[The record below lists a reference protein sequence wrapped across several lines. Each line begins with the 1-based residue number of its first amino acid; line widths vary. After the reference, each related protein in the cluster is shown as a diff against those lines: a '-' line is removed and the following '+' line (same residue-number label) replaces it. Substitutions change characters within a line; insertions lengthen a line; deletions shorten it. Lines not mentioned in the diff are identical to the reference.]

1 MRCILLLRHAEAVAH
16 SKGGDIERELSTNG
30 LAESLRLGRF
40 MARNGLWPDH
50 VLVSPASR
58 TRETIDLV
66 QQAWASPAKIEVRK
80 SLYLAESAQLLE
92 ELREAPSDART
103 IMLVAH
109 NPGLAELA
117 HGMVAR
123 GDAKLRERL
132 SQGLPTCTLAVL
144 DVDCEDWR
152 DLSLH
157 SARLVSLITQDKLG
171 A

>member
-16 SKGGDIERELSTNG
+16 SKGGDIERELSTQG
-30 LAESLRLGRF
+30 RAESLKLGRF

-50 VLVSPASR
+50 VLVSPAAR

-66 QQAWASPAKIEVRK
+66 QQGWASPAQLDVRK
-80 SLYLAESAQLLE
+80 SLYLAESSQLIE
-92 ELREAPSDART
+92 ELRETPNDART
-103 IMLVAH
+103 VMLVAH

-117 HGMVAR
+117 VHLVAR
-123 GDAKLRERL
+123 GDAKLRDRL
-132 SQGLPTCTLAVL
+132 SQGLPTCALAVL

-157 SARLVSLITQDKLG
+157 SARLVSLITPDKLG

>member
-1 MRCILLLRHAEAVAH
+1 M
-16 SKGGDIERELSTNG
+16 ERG
-30 LAESLRLGRF
+30 RLHRPPC
-40 MARNGLWPDH
+40 AT
-50 VLVSPASR
+50 SPAAR

-66 QQAWASPAKIEVRK
+66 QQAWASPAKIDVRK
-80 SLYLAESAQLLE
+80 ALYLAESTQLIE

-117 HGMVAR
+117 HGLVAR
-123 GDAKLRERL
+123 GDMKLRERL
-132 SQGLPTCTLAVL
+132 SQGLPTCALAVL

-157 SARLVSLITQDKLG
+157 SARLVSLITPDKLG
-171 A
+171 T